1 MKVYSLF
8 HGTEKGNDK
17 GQQFPHKREEEDLGK
32 SVSLLDKNQEE
43 RRNQRRLRD
52 RSLSSQRIPDVETG
66 RHLVRLVSSFPLPLV
81 FNFFKDLTFY

>member
-17 GQQFPHKREEEDLGK
+17 GRQFPHKREEEDLGK

-43 RRNQRRLRD
+43 RRNQRRLWD
-52 RSLSSQRIPDVETG
+52 RSL
-66 RHLVRLVSSFPLPLV
+66 
-81 FNFFKDLTFY
+81 